1 MLSGTAHGRQV
12 LRVQVGI
19 CGGGP
24 TGLLLSSLLSRYG
37 ISNMVVERN
46 KVPSTVPQAHF
57 INIRSMEVLR
67 HALGGLDRA
76 VTEKM
81 PPLDHW
87 RDFSVCQSV
96 LGRELARI
104 DHFKDKGIAPALQ
117 RLSPTMVGNLS
128 QSELVP
134 MLLEDA
140 RKWGDDETV
149 LMDTELF
156 ALKQSASGVV
166 LQCVQGRGGSG
177 RGVFDVD
184 CMYAVAADGTKGIT
198 RRLAGFDDDIGVEG
212 KTLGNIANIWFRS
225 EQLSRI
231 LLNLSRRPA
240 MLYFVFNEKTI
251 GIVVNHDTR
260 MGQFTFQMP
269 FFPPM
274 QNGKDLFGSN
284 DKLLRIIREAV
295 GFPDLRVEHVS
306 CRFWTMKSRVAPSY
320 QKGRVFLCGDTAHE
334 FPPAGGLGMN
344 TGIQDAHNL
353 AWKLA
358 IALSP
363 YHRSSNCNSTASCS
377 TEVDMLLASYEK
389 ERRPAALANAE
400 VSVRNW
406 QRSLLPARALGL
418 NPDVPVALI
427 NTLGR
432 GPICRAVGSV
442 CMKAG
447 VQHLKGLRGEGGLI
461 QASIHAL
468 SIPKLRGIL
477 LRGEG
482 LPLHLPRHDIGFIY
496 GQTTSSED
504 CRPDEWW
511 AQRDLVIGGRMP
523 HFQLLSPC
531 CKVVISTVDIAFQL
545 RKVVQGPRAVLLTV
559 CPLENITAD
568 GIQDF
573 KDIPPV
579 IETFQVISAP
589 EKEKFYREISKDVSL
604 LWPSLPLFSDSR
616 GQLQAIDIVP
626 ETGLSASLMRAG
638 GDSVL
643 VRPDGY
649 VAWVG
654 YFKNVRP
661 NSLRQLLLSGLG
673 D

>member
-37 ISNMVVERN
+37 VSNIVLERN
-46 KVPSTVPQAHF
+46 KLPSPVPQAHF

-67 HALGGLDRA
+67 HALGGLDRV

-81 PPLDHW
+81 PPIDHW
-87 RDFSVCQSV
+87 RDFSVCQTV

-104 DHFKDKGIAPALQ
+104 DHFTDKGIAPALQ

-128 QSELVP
+128 QSEFVP

-140 RKWGDDETV
+140 RKFGGGKTV

-156 ALKQSASGVV
+156 ALKQSESGVV
-166 LQCVQGRGGSG
+166 LQCIQGGWGGGRGA
-177 RGVFDVD
+177 FDVD
-184 CMYAVAADGTKGIT
+184 CMYAVATDGIKGIT

-212 KTLGNIANIWFRS
+212 EILGNIANIWFRS

-231 LLNLSRRPA
+231 LLSLSKRPA

-251 GIVVNHDTR
+251 GIIVNHNTR
-260 MGQFTFQMP
+260 MGQFTFQVP

-274 QNGKDLFGSN
+274 QNGKVLFGSN

-320 QKGRVFLCGDTAHE
+320 RKGRVFLCGDTAHE

-358 IALSP
+358 IALAP
-363 YHRSSNCNSTASCS
+363 YNGSSNCNTTANCS
-377 TEVDMLLASYEK
+377 VEVDVLLASYEK
-389 ERRPAALANAE
+389 ERRPVALANAE

-418 NPDVPVALI
+418 NPDIPVALAKM
-427 NTLGR
+427 LGR
-432 GPICRAVGSV
+432 GPISRVVGSV
-442 CMKAG
+442 CMQAG
-447 VQHLKGLRGEGGLI
+447 VQHLRCLRGKGGLV

-468 SIPKLRGIL
+468 SIPKLRGML

-504 CRPDEWW
+504 CQPDEWW

-531 CKVVISTVDIAFQL
+531 SKAMISTVDIAAQL
-545 RKVVQGPRAVLLTV
+545 SNTVRGPRAVLLTL
-559 CPLENITAD
+559 CPMENTAD
-568 GIQDF
+568 EIQDF

-579 IETFQVISAP
+579 IETFQVIVPP
-589 EKEKFYREISKDVSL
+589 ENGRFYRETNKDVSL
-604 LWPSLPLFSDSR
+604 LWHSLPLFSDSH
-616 GQLQAIDIVP
+616 GQLQAVDSVP
-626 ETGLSASLMRAG
+626 ESGLSASLMRTG

-654 YFKNVRP
+654 HFKDVRP
-661 NSLRQLLLSGLG
+661 NSLRQLLLCGPE

>member
-1 MLSGTAHGRQV
+1 MLLSTAQGRQV

-37 ISNMVVERN
+37 VSNVVLERN
-46 KVPSTVPQAHF
+46 KLPSPVPQAHF

-81 PPLDHW
+81 PPVDHW
-87 RDFSVCQSV
+87 RDFSVCHTI
-96 LGRELARI
+96 LGCELGRI
-104 DHFKDKGIAPALQ
+104 DHFKDKGIVPALR

-128 QSELVP
+128 QSEFVP

-140 RKWGDDETV
+140 RKWGGDETV

-156 ALKQSASGVV
+156 ALKQSTSGVA
-166 LQCVQGRGGSG
+166 LQCIQGRGGGG
-177 RGVFDVD
+177 RGVFNVD
-184 CMYAVAADGTKGIT
+184 CMYAVAADGVKGIT
-198 RRLAGFDDDIGVEG
+198 RMLAGFDDDIGEDG

-225 EQLSRI
+225 EQLSRT
-231 LLNLSRRPA
+231 LLSQSKRPA

-251 GIVVNHDTR
+251 GIIVNHDTR
-260 MGQFTFQMP
+260 MGQFTFQVP

-284 DKLLRIIREAV
+284 DKLLRIIRDAV

-306 CRFWTMKSRVAPSY
+306 CRFWTMKSHVAPFY
-320 QKGRVFLCGDTAHE
+320 RKGRVFLCGDAAHQ

-358 IALSP
+358 VALTP
-363 YHRSSNCNSTASCS
+363 YHEYSNCNTAANYSM
-377 TEVDMLLASYEK
+377 EVDTLLASYEK
-389 ERRPAALANAE
+389 ERRPVALSNAE

-406 QRSLLPARALGL
+406 QRSLLPAQALGL
-418 NPDVPVALI
+418 NPDIPVALA
-427 NTLGR
+427 NMLGK
-432 GPICRAVGSV
+432 GPVSRVVGSLY
-442 CMKAG
+442 MKAG
-447 VQHLKGLRGEGGLI
+447 VQHLRGLYGKGGFV
-461 QASIHAL
+461 QASIHVL
-468 SIPKLRGIL
+468 SVPKLRGVL

-504 CRPDEWW
+504 CQPDEWW
-511 AQRDLVIGGRMP
+511 AQRDLIIGGRMP

-531 CKVVISTVDIAFQL
+531 SKAMVSTVDIASQL
-545 RKVVQGPRAVLLTV
+545 SKTVRGPRAVLLTFF
-559 CPLENITAD
+559 PLGNITTD
-568 GIQDF
+568 EIQDF
-573 KDIPPV
+573 KDIPPI
-579 IETFQVISAP
+579 IETFQVILAP
-589 EKEKFYREISKDVSL
+589 ENGRFYREINKDISL
-604 LWPSLPLFSDSR
+604 LWDNVPLFSDSC
-616 GQLQAIDIVP
+616 GQLQAVDSTP
-626 ETGLSASLMRAG
+626 EAGLSASLMRAG

-654 YFKNVRP
+654 HLKNVRR
-661 NSLRQLLLSGLG
+661 NSLRQLLLSGPEV
-673 D
+673 

>member
-1 MLSGTAHGRQV
+1 MLSGTAHCRQQ

-37 ISNMVVERN
+37 VSNVVLERE
-46 KVPSTVPQAHF
+46 KMPSPVPQAHF

-81 PPLDHW
+81 PPIDHW
-87 RDFSVCQSV
+87 RDFSVCQTV
-96 LGRELARI
+96 LGREIARI
-104 DHFKDKGIAPALQ
+104 DNFTDEGIAPALQ

-128 QSELVP
+128 QSEFVP

-140 RKWGDDETV
+140 RKYGCGETV

-166 LQCVQGRGGSG
+166 LQCIQGRWGGG
-177 RGVFDVD
+177 KGAFDVD

-212 KTLGNIANIWFRS
+212 ETLGNVANIWFQS
-225 EQLSRI
+225 AQLSRI
-231 LLNLSRRPA
+231 LLSLSKRPA

-251 GIVVNHDTR
+251 GIIVNHNTR
-260 MGQFTFQMP
+260 TAQFTFQVP
-269 FFPPM
+269 FFPPV
-274 QNGKDLFGSN
+274 QNGKVLFGSN

-320 QKGRVFLCGDTAHE
+320 RKGRVFLCGDTAHE

-358 IALSP
+358 IALAP
-363 YHRSSNCNSTASCS
+363 YHRSSNCNTAANCS
-377 TEVDMLLASYEK
+377 MEADMLLASYEK
-389 ERRPAALANAE
+389 ERRPVALSNAE

-418 NPDVPVALI
+418 NPDIPVVLAKV
-427 NTLGR
+427 LGR
-432 GPICRAVGSV
+432 GPISRVVGSV
-442 CMKAG
+442 YMQAG
-447 VQHLKGLRGEGGLI
+447 VQHLRCLHGKGGLV
-461 QASIHAL
+461 QASIDAL
-468 SIPKLRGIL
+468 SIPKLRGML

-482 LPLHLPRHDIGFIY
+482 LPLHLPRHDIGFVY
-496 GQTTSSED
+496 GQRASSGD
-504 CRPDEWW
+504 CQPDEWW

-531 CKVVISTVDIAFQL
+531 RKAMISTVDIAAQL
-545 RKVVQGPRAVLLTV
+545 SNTVRGPRAVLLTI
-559 CPLENITAD
+559 CPMENTARE
-568 GIQDF
+568 IWDF
-573 KDIPPV
+573 KDIPPI
-579 IETFQVISAP
+579 IETFQVIVHP
-589 EKEKFYREISKDVSL
+589 ENGRFYGEINTDISL
-604 LWPSLPLFSDSR
+604 LWRSLPLFSDSH
-616 GQLQAIDIVP
+616 GQLQAVDSVP
-626 ETGLSASLMRAG
+626 ESGLSATLMRTG
-638 GDSVL
+638 GDSVF

-654 YFKNVRP
+654 HLKDVTP
-661 NSLRQLLLSGLG
+661 NSLRQLLLSGLEG
-673 D
+673 